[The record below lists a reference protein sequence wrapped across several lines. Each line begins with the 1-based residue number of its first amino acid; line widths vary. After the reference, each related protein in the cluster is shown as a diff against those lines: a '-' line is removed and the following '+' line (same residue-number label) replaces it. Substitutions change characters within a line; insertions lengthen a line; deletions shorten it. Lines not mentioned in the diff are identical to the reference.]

1 MITVANRMFVKPEYA
16 EALEELFRWEDFV
29 GFKTA
34 LVLRPCRE
42 DDPYVVLTFWESCA
56 HFKDWLNSDAFKE
69 GHARLATWRSRKEA
83 FTQPSTVEIHKV
95 FLDSNRPDLEVEAT
109 RREWAGGVLASE
121 LVAGD
126 RPLPG

>member
-42 DDPYVVLTFWESCA
+42 DDPYVVLTFWESRA
-56 HFKDWLNSDAFKE
+56 HFKDWLNSDAFQE
-69 GHARLATWRSRKEA
+69 GHARLAAWPSLKEA
-83 FTQPSTVEIHKV
+83 FRQVNHLEIHQV
-95 FLDSNRPDLEVEAT
+95 FLDSRRPGLVDEREDEA
-109 RREWAGGVLASE
+109 
-121 LVAGD
+121 
-126 RPLPG
+126 LPAHG